1 MKQWCFA
8 IFRSGWLY
16 KKLKQ
21 FQATISSH
29 RTRLTGKNITT
40 TFSFP
45 YKKHQQQNQQK
56 TTHPTKPDISRE
68 ENNKYAEERSKR
80 CLLLWHLRQPY
91 DILCKHMGF
100 TRDDILLLV
109 ILQYANR
116 IAVLAFFLPFLIFG
130 CISMHIPDLPLWKA
144 DFLMTFSTQALRM
157 YPLRVLL
164 RNHSSAWRF
173 LPQDNSAGLR
183 FSEVTEDLGLRKSEL
198 CSQPSAITALQCR
211 ASFAQI
217 KKKKIG
223 LKPPASFSKTLN
235 KMDQY

>member
-1 MKQWCFA
+1 
-8 IFRSGWLY
+8 
-16 KKLKQ
+16 
-21 FQATISSH
+21 
-29 RTRLTGKNITT
+29 
-40 TFSFP
+40 
-45 YKKHQQQNQQK
+45 
-56 TTHPTKPDISRE
+56 
-68 ENNKYAEERSKR
+68 
-80 CLLLWHLRQPY
+80 
-91 DILCKHMGF
+91 MGF

-211 ASFAQI
+211 DSFAQI
-217 KKKKIG
+217 KKKKNRVKTTSLLFKN
-223 LKPPASFSKTLN
+223 LKQNGTILN
-235 KMDQY
+235 KSCALTTQSSHPPKKPHRILMSTGHKHLEYSR